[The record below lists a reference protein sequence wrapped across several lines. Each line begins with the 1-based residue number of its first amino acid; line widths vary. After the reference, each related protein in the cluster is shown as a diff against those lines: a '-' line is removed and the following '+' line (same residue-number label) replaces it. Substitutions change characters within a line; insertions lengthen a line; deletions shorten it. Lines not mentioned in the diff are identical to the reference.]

1 MTPSGVESVRC
12 QVSDEIQ
19 FDLEE
24 EEEEEASTPPSL
36 VGLLGEVDE
45 ETTQAVLSNMIDLYG
60 GRLFGEVPDLEA
72 PPIEFLISTSGGA
85 VQDMFAIYDLM
96 RLIREQREIYTY
108 GVGKV
113 MSAGILLLAAG
124 TKGQRRIGKHCRIML
139 HHVMSSETGPLPN
152 LQSTF
157 KEAHV
162 MEKMM
167 FEAIAAETN
176 LTIAELRRVC
186 SKNIDIFF
194 TAEEA
199 VKMGIVDIII

>member
-1 MTPSGVESVRC
+1 M
-12 QVSDEIQ
+12 SDEIQ

-24 EEEEEASTPPSL
+24 DEEEAGVPPSL

-45 ETTQAVLSNMIDLYG
+45 ETTQAVLSNMIELYG
-60 GRLFGEVPDLEA
+60 GRLFGDVPDLEA

-96 RLIREQREIYTY
+96 RLIREQREIHTY

-124 TKGQRRIGKHCRIML
+124 TKGQRRMGKHCRIML

-186 SKNIDIFF
+186 SKNVDIFF

>member
-1 MTPSGVESVRC
+1 M
-12 QVSDEIQ
+12 SDEIQ

-24 EEEEEASTPPSL
+24 DEEEASVPPSL
-36 VGLLGEVDE
+36 VGLLGEVEE

-60 GRLFGEVPDLEA
+60 GRLFGNVPDLEA

-96 RLIREQREIYTY
+96 RLIREQREIHTY
-108 GVGKV
+108 GIGKV
-113 MSAGILLLAAG
+113 MSAGVLLLAAG

-176 LTIAELRRVC
+176 LTITELRRVC

-199 VKMGIVDIII
+199 VKMGIVDLIV

>member
-1 MTPSGVESVRC
+1 MVISSW
-12 QVSDEIQ
+12 
-19 FDLEE
+19 
-24 EEEEEASTPPSL
+24 
-36 VGLLGEVDE
+36 
-45 ETTQAVLSNMIDLYG
+45 G
-60 GRLFGEVPDLEA
+60 GIAL
-72 PPIEFLISTSGGA
+72 
-85 VQDMFAIYDLM
+85 DMFAIYDLM
-96 RLIREQREIYTY
+96 RLIRPAREIHTY

-113 MSAGILLLAAG
+113 MSAGVLLLASG

-139 HHVMSSETGPLPN
+139 HHVMSAEQGPLPN

>member
-1 MTPSGVESVRC
+1 MTPNGVESVRC

-24 EEEEEASTPPSL
+24 DEEEAGVPPSL

-45 ETTQAVLSNMIDLYG
+45 ETTQAVLSNMIELYG
-60 GRLFGEVPDLEA
+60 GRLFGDVPDLEA

-96 RLIREQREIYTY
+96 RLIREQREIHTY
-108 GVGKV
+108 GIGKV
-113 MSAGILLLAAG
+113 MSAGILLLASG
-124 TKGQRRIGKHCRIML
+124 TKGQRRMGKHCRIML
-139 HHVMSSETGPLPN
+139 HHVMSSEAGPLPN
-152 LQSTF
+152 LQTTF

-176 LTIAELRRVC
+176 LTVKELRHIC
-186 SKNIDIFF
+186 AKNTDAFF

-199 VKMGIVDIII
+199 VKMGIVDTII

>member
-1 MTPSGVESVRC
+1 MIPNGEESVRC
-12 QVSDEIQ
+12 EVSDEIE
-19 FDLEE
+19 FELEDD
-24 EEEEEASTPPSL
+24 TPSGAAL
-36 VGLLGEVDE
+36 VGLVGEVDE
-45 ETTQAVLSNMIDLYG
+45 EATQAILSNLIELYG
-60 GRLFGEVPDLEA
+60 GRLFPLECEEDA
-72 PPIEFLISTSGGA
+72 PPIEFIISTSGGA

-96 RLIREQREIYTY
+96 RLIRQDREIHTY

-113 MSAGILLLAAG
+113 MSAGILLLASG

-139 HHVMSSETGPLPN
+139 HHVMSGEQGPLPN

-176 LTIAELRRVC
+176 LTVKELRRIC
-186 SKNIDIFF
+186 EKNVDKFF

-199 VKMGIVDIII
+199 LKMGIVDIIV

>member
-24 EEEEEASTPPSL
+24 EEEGGEVPPSL
-36 VGLLGEVDE
+36 VGLVGEVEE

-60 GRLFGEVPDLEA
+60 GRLFGDIPDLEA

-96 RLIREQREIYTY
+96 RLIREQREIHTY

-124 TKGQRRIGKHCRIML
+124 TKGQRRMGKHCRIML

-186 SKNIDIFF
+186 SKNVDIFF

>member
-24 EEEEEASTPPSL
+24 DEEEAGVPPSL

-45 ETTQAVLSNMIDLYG
+45 ETTQAVLSSMIDLYG
-60 GRLFGEVPDLEA
+60 GRLFGDIPDLEA

-96 RLIREQREIYTY
+96 RLIRPQRRIYTY

-139 HHVMSSETGPLPN
+139 HHVMSGESGPLPN
-152 LQSTF
+152 LQTTF

-176 LTIAELRRVC
+176 LTVNQLRSIC
-186 SKNIDIFF
+186 AKNTDVFF

>member
-1 MTPSGVESVRC
+1 
-12 QVSDEIQ
+12 
-19 FDLEE
+19 
-24 EEEEEASTPPSL
+24 
-36 VGLLGEVDE
+36 
-45 ETTQAVLSNMIDLYG
+45 
-60 GRLFGEVPDLEA
+60 
-72 PPIEFLISTSGGA
+72 
-85 VQDMFAIYDLM
+85 MFAIYDLM
-96 RLIREQREIYTY
+96 RLIREQRQIYTY

-124 TKGQRRIGKHCRIML
+124 TKGHRHIGKHCRIML

-186 SKNIDIFF
+186 SKNTDVFF

>member
-1 MTPSGVESVRC
+1 MTPNGVESVRC

-24 EEEEEASTPPSL
+24 DEEEASVPPSL
-36 VGLLGEVDE
+36 VGLLGEVEE

-60 GRLFGEVPDLEA
+60 GRLFGNVPDLEA

-96 RLIREQREIYTY
+96 RLIREQREIHTY
-108 GVGKV
+108 GIGKV
-113 MSAGILLLAAG
+113 MSAGVLLLAAG

-176 LTIAELRRVC
+176 LTITELRRVC

-199 VKMGIVDIII
+199 VKMGIVDLIV

>member
-1 MTPSGVESVRC
+1 MIPNGEESVRC
-12 QVSDEIQ
+12 KVSSEIE
-19 FDLEE
+19 FELEE
-24 EEEEEASTPPSL
+24 DTLSDAAL
-36 VGLLGEVDE
+36 VGLVGEVDE
-45 ETTQAVLSNMIDLYG
+45 EATQAVLSNLIELYG
-60 GRLFGEVPDLEA
+60 GRLFPLICPDDVPA
-72 PPIEFLISTSGGA
+72 IEFIISTSGGA

-96 RLIREQREIYTY
+96 RLIRPAREIHTY

-113 MSAGILLLAAG
+113 MSAGVLLLAAG

-139 HHVMSSETGPLPN
+139 HHVMSSEAGPLPN

-176 LTIAELRRVC
+176 LSVKELRRIC
-186 SKNIDIFF
+186 EKNVDKFF

-199 VKMGIVDIII
+199 LKMGIVDIIV

>member
-1 MTPSGVESVRC
+1 M
-12 QVSDEIQ
+12 SDKIQ
-19 FDLEE
+19 FDIEDEEEDEE
-24 EEEEEASTPPSL
+24 EEGVPPSL
-36 VGLLGEVDE
+36 VGLVGEVEE

-60 GRLFGEVPDLEA
+60 GRLFGDIPDLEA

-96 RLIREQREIYTY
+96 RLIREQRQIYTY

-124 TKGQRRIGKHCRIML
+124 TKGHRHIGKHCRIML

-186 SKNIDIFF
+186 SKNTDVFF